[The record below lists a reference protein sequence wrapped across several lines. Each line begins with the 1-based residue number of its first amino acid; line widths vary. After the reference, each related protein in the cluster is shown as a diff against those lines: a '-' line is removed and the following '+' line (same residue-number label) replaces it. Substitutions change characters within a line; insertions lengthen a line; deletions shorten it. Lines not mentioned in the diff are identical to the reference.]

1 MTFKLQSYDA
11 VAKGFSKFF
20 NQDELF
26 RCLDNMVNQNQLLK
40 LSESKANRKE
50 LNSAMKIIESL
61 Y

>member
-1 MTFKLQSYDA
+1 M
-11 VAKGFSKFF
+11 AKGFAKFF